1 MNDLVRQLKPMLE
14 GKELV
19 EALQVLPEY
28 KYEAR
33 SKSERL
39 IALLN
44 IYNFFIP
51 NRVTLE
57 AYNYLYLATV
67 ASLESKGSIEEIKRL
82 NDNFRIIKGKSRL
95 GIVGGLDSF
104 RLTGRAGIGKSATI
118 QRCINVISESNLVRI
133 EKPPR
138 DIIPVLVVE
147 CVSDGSF
154 KSLLYSVLQ
163 EIDNILGSSYLV
175 ANKHQTTTVDMLLTA
190 VSNIL
195 INHVAVLV
203 IDETERVANFSNKGE
218 TLMNYLTQL
227 VNQSNVPICFVG
239 NETCNSYF
247 KNKEYLARRTIGIS
261 MKPLS
266 FDEDF
271 HHFVKLLMNY
281 QYVLFN
287 TELNSELLRELYS
300 LSNGI
305 PSIVVALFIEAQKTA
320 IISDEER
327 LSINLIK
334 RVFKEKFATLHI
346 FLNSS
351 EEKLKGRKETAKD
364 NRYKKIRCI
373 KEGKLTSAAK
383 LSSKDLS
390 KMLSLIRD
398 EIDIEFVE
406 I

>member
-1 MNDLVRQLKPMLE
+1 MNDLVKQLKPMLE
-14 GKELV
+14 GEELV

-28 KYEAR
+28 SYEAK

-44 IYNFFIP
+44 IYNFFVP
-51 NRVTLE
+51 NKATLE

-67 ASLESKGSIEEIKRL
+67 ASLENKCTIEEIERL
-82 NDNFRIIKGKSRL
+82 NENFRIIKGKARL

-104 RLTGRAGIGKSATI
+104 RLTGKAGIGKSATI

-133 EKPPR
+133 KKPPR
-138 DIIPVLVVE
+138 DIIPILTVE

-261 MKPLS
+261 MKPLN

-271 HHFVKLLMNY
+271 YHFVKQLMRY
-281 QYVLFN
+281 QYVL
-287 TELNSELLRELYS
+287 TKAELNSELLRELYS

-305 PSIVVALFIEAQKTA
+305 PSVVVALFIEAQKTA
-320 IISDEER
+320 IISNEEC
-327 LSINLIK
+327 LSVDLIK

-346 FLNSS
+346 FLNDL
-351 EEKLKGRKETAKD
+351 EEKQRWHREQAEEPK
-364 NRYKKIRCI
+364 YKKSKQI
-373 KEGKLTSAAK
+373 KEGRLTSAAK
-383 LSSKDLS
+383 LSGKDLS
-390 KMLSLIRD
+390 KMLSLVRD
-398 EIDIEFVE
+398 EINIEFVK